1 MILPT
6 PSFPCMGTATEEVEK
21 TTNQTE
27 VVVAMVY
34 VMDKQHKVADCVG
47 GTRQGYINGMH
58 GQAVG
63 NQIEVVA
70 AMWCLYT
77 CSYTAIGAQSD

>member
-1 MILPT
+1 
-6 PSFPCMGTATEEVEK
+6 MGTATEEVEK

-27 VVVAMVY
+27 IVVAMVY
-34 VMDKQHKVADCVG
+34 VPILMDKQHRVADCVG
-47 GTRQGYINGMH
+47 GTRHGHINGMH

-77 CSYTAIGAQSD
+77 CSCTAMGHRVTECTRSSR